1 MSFVLFREMKKS
13 PLLLAIVRF
22 VELLPLK
29 LQVKKKTMVDVE
41 FVYDTQI
48 LSFVYPKL
56 MSRFPK
62 YLFCI

>member
-29 LQVKKKTMVDVE
+29 LQVKKNNG
-41 FVYDTQI
+41 
-48 LSFVYPKL
+48 
-56 MSRFPK
+56 
-62 YLFCI
+62 